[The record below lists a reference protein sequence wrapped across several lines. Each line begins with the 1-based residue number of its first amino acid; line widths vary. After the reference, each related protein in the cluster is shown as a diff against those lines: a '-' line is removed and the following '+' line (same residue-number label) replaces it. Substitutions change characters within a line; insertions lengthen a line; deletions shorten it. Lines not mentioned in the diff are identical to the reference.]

1 MLISVKNSLEARA
14 AAGHPLVSIVDLKNP
29 SAGSLGFAG
38 ATMANE
44 VINTVRQADPDK
56 QISLACG
63 ELDQWRLGGD
73 DRKADFD
80 VCELERIDW
89 PAVTFVKVGL
99 SGNFAAA
106 QDIGRLK
113 RFFSL
118 VPDHVRRVLVIY
130 VDLFSTGQAMEAI
143 RESAA
148 LNASVVLL
156 DTFDKSHGN
165 TFTYYSP
172 LDCQAI
178 FQQAKS
184 QKMTGVLAGSID
196 VECLGRA
203 AETGADLIGVRGAV
217 CQQDDSPVSEIRKN
231 SLCQRRLDQFLDA
244 ARVILAEA
252 RPVS

>member
-1 MLISVKNSLEARA
+1 MLISVKNSSEARTA
-14 AAGHPLVSIVDLKNP
+14 AEHPLVAIVDLKDP
-29 SAGSLGFAG
+29 STGSLGFAG
-38 ATMANE
+38 TAVANE
-44 VINTVRQADPDK
+44 VINTVRATDPDK

-73 DRKADFD
+73 DPKTDFD

-99 SGNFAAA
+99 SGNFAAE
-106 QDIGRLK
+106 QDVGRLK

-118 VPDHVRRVLVIY
+118 VPNHVRRVLVIY
-130 VDLFSTGQAMEAI
+130 VDLFSTGQAKEAI

-165 TFTYYSP
+165 TFAYYSRAE
-172 LDCQAI
+172 CQAI
-178 FQQAKS
+178 FQLAKS

-196 VECLGRA
+196 VECLSRA

-217 CQQDDSPVSEIRKN
+217 CQQDDSPVNEIRKN
-231 SLCQRRLDQFLDA
+231 SLCQRRLDHFLDA

-252 RPVS
+252 RPVP